1 MQEAMT
7 TARLIEPA
15 ASGVDTERV
24 TVTVPRT
31 EVEEALRAEEPPDLM
46 LDLARPS
53 DSDTA
58 ADWETTTLTVRLDE
72 AELQRLLERTDG
84 GDIALGFDR
93 DELTALLEE
102 DVEAHGLREK
112 AAVLTVVAATAIG
125 ASAGVASATTGGP
138 VGAAGGQA
146 PAAVTGGADTSGP
159 GGAVAAAGTQSP
171 AATTGG
177 AVPSSSEAVGGAAAA
192 AGSESPAATTG
203 GATPSSQE
211 TIGGAVAAS
220 GDESPA
226 AATGGAGLSTEEAIG
241 GAAAAAGDVSP
252 AQAMGGAVSPSTEPF
267 GAVAASGDRAPAEA
281 TGLIGDVPA
290 PTATE
295 ADPGFSMPDT
305 ATAALAAAGAG
316 LLIMGASF
324 VAVRR
329 RLGTRPA

>member
-15 ASGVDTERV
+15 ASGPDTERV
-24 TVTVPRT
+24 SVTVPRV

-46 LDLARPS
+46 LDVARPS
-53 DSDTA
+53 GAETT
-58 ADWETTTLTVRLDE
+58 DWETTTLTVRLDE
-72 AELQRLLERTDG
+72 AELQHLLEKTDG

-93 DELTALLEE
+93 DELAALLEE

-125 ASAGVASATTGGP
+125 TGAGVASAMPADPGG
-138 VGAAGGQA
+138 GGGGST
-146 PAAVTGGADTSGP
+146 PAVTAGGP
-159 GGAVAAAGTQSP
+159 GGAVAAAGQQSP

-192 AGSESPAATTG
+192 AGTESPAVTMG

-211 TIGGAVAAS
+211 TIGGAVAAA

-226 AATGGAGLSTEEAIG
+226 AAMGGAGLSQETIG

-252 AQAMGGAVSPSTEPF
+252 AQATGGAVSPSTEPF
-267 GAVAASGDRAPAEA
+267 GAVAASGGASPAEA
-281 TGLIGDVPA
+281 TGQIGDVPV
-290 PTATE
+290 PTATG
-295 ADPGFSMPDT
+295 ADSGFTMPDT
-305 ATAALAAAGAG
+305 AMTALAAAGAA
-316 LLIMGASF
+316 LLITGASF

-329 RLGTRPA
+329 RVGTRPA